1 MTRTVGI
8 LIFDGIEVLDL
19 GGPFEVLSVATRLAG
34 RDGEAA
40 PFQPVLIGAS
50 GAPAVGRGGFRV
62 LPHATLDDHPPLH
75 VLIVPG
81 GVMDAPLADPHV
93 RAWVRAQA
101 ARVEVLASICT
112 GAFLLA
118 SEGLLDGL
126 RVTTHWED
134 QADLQ
139 AQFPALTVVPDVAW
153 VDAGAVVTSGGISA
167 GIDMTLHLVGRLHS
181 HALAERTAR
190 QMEFRWTGQGLLD
203 GATP

>member
-1 MTRTVGI
+1 MTLTVGI

-40 PFQPVLIGAS
+40 AFQPVLIGAS
-50 GAPAVGRGGFRV
+50 GDPAVGRGGFRV
-62 LPHATLDDHPPLH
+62 LPHATLDDHPPLD

-81 GVMDAPLADPHV
+81 GVMDVPLADPRV
-93 RAWVRAQA
+93 QDWVRAQA

-112 GAFLLA
+112 GAFLL
-118 SEGLLDGL
+118 DGR

-134 QADLQ
+134 QADL
-139 AQFPALTVVPDVAW
+139 AAAFPALTVVPDVAW
-153 VDAGAVVTSGGISA
+153 VDTGAVVTSGGISA
-167 GIDMTLHLVGRLHS
+167 GIDMTLHLVERLHS
-181 HALAERTAR
+181 RALAERTAR

-203 GATP
+203 GVTA